1 MVNNIHV
8 QTHICYFLS
17 WLCYY
22 VIWTQYIIMTLSVT
36 KLFYIV
42 NYTKVY
48 VNTTLSL
55 STESINKAI
64 LITIYNTILLF
75 NTLHMVLWKEV
86 ATTWWGEVWVSSD
99 NCHIVSCSSLSTIQ
113 WHRNMSSRFSS
124 KSEAKASD
132 LVENLEEMTKWVFC
146 TMALWLL

>member
-1 MVNNIHV
+1 
-8 QTHICYFLS
+8 
-17 WLCYY
+17 
-22 VIWTQYIIMTLSVT
+22 MTLSVT

-86 ATTWWGEVWVSSD
+86 ATTW
-99 NCHIVSCSSLSTIQ
+99 
-113 WHRNMSSRFSS
+113 
-124 KSEAKASD
+124 
-132 LVENLEEMTKWVFC
+132 
-146 TMALWLL
+146 